1 METKNLPYLYRYSW
15 EFAYLR
21 TMKIIFLRQFFLYIG
36 WTIGLFLFLA
46 SPIFAQSHSS
56 KRRQHRKVVRSV
68 AVPQVDVYNQ
78 YLDSLNQLKTRYQTW
93 RYEKEDTLSNPY
105 YFYLFLPPTMYDDV
119 AARQINPPS
128 KPQNRKMPTSS
139 PLTKETEERLN
150 MIDQVLMNTYVEA
163 PWLIRYEAKDVPL
176 AITTAPEN
184 EATEVKP
191 KVNFTERVNQSDPT
205 AAIPGEDNDWD
216 IAVRKPN
223 FWTFKA
229 NPSLQLT
236 QNYVSDN
243 WYQGGESN
251 NSFLAQ
257 VIIDANFD
265 NKKKFIFTN
274 KLEMKL
280 GFQTSKGDDQHK
292 LRTNADLIRMTNK
305 IGHQATK
312 HWYYALTL
320 QSWTQFYPSYRKN
333 DPKVYSDFMS
343 PFESLLTIGMD
354 YKLNTKKFNLNA
366 SLSPLAGHLTYVD
379 RKDLAASRG
388 WKEGKHS
395 KFDIGSNIT
404 VTYTWNMFKNV
415 SWSGRIYYYTNYD
428 NTKVEWENTF
438 NLTINKFLKTK
449 LFLYPRF
456 DDGATRKEGHS
467 YFQFY
472 ELLSLG
478 IDYKF

>member
-1 METKNLPYLYRYSW
+1 MG
-15 EFAYLR
+15 
-21 TMKIIFLRQFFLYIG
+21 I
-36 WTIGLFLFLA
+36 FLFLA
-46 SPIFAQSHSS
+46 SPLFAQSHTT
-56 KRRQHRKVVRSV
+56 KKHLYRRFVHSVV
-68 AVPQVDVYNQ
+68 VPQADVYSQ
-78 YLDSLNQLKTRYQTW
+78 YLDSLEQLKNRYQTW
-93 RYEKEDTLSNPY
+93 NYEREDTLSNPY
-105 YFYLFLPPTMYDDV
+105 YFYLFLPPTLYDDV
-119 AARQINPPS
+119 AARQINPASTQQTMTKPS
-128 KPQNRKMPTSS
+128 MYSVV
-139 PLTKETEERLN
+139 KETQERLN
-150 MIDQVLMNTYVEA
+150 MMDQTLISTYVET
-163 PWLIRYEAKDVPL
+163 PWLIRYEATDAPL
-176 AITTAPEN
+176 RTVATPEN
-184 EATEVKP
+184 NATEVKP
-191 KVNFTERVNQSDPT
+191 KVKFTEKVTQPDPT
-205 AAIPGEDNDWD
+205 ATIPGEDDDWD

-312 HWYYALTL
+312 HWYYTLTL
-320 QSWTQFYPSYRKN
+320 QSWTQFYPSYKKN

-354 YKLNTKKFNLNA
+354 YKLNKKKFNLNA

-379 RKDLAASRG
+379 RKDLAASHG

-428 NTKVEWENTF
+428 NTKIEWENTF
-438 NLTINKFLKTK
+438 NLAINKFLKTK

-456 DDGATRKEGHS
+456 DDGANRKDGHS

-478 IDYKF
+478 FDYTF

>member
-1 METKNLPYLYRYSW
+1 MG
-15 EFAYLR
+15 
-21 TMKIIFLRQFFLYIG
+21 I
-36 WTIGLFLFLA
+36 FLFLA
-46 SPIFAQSHSS
+46 SPLFAQSHIT
-56 KRRQHRKVVRSV
+56 KQRHHRRVVRNV
-68 AVPQVDVYNQ
+68 VVPQANVYSQ
-78 YLDSLNQLKTRYQTW
+78 YLDSLEQLKNRYQTW
-93 RYEKEDTLSNPY
+93 HYEKEDTLSNPY

-119 AARQINPPS
+119 AARQINPASTPQPRTLPS
-128 KPQNRKMPTSS
+128 TPSVM
-139 PLTKETEERLN
+139 KETQERLN
-150 MIDQVLMNTYVEA
+150 MMDQALMSTYVET
-163 PWLIRYEAKDVPL
+163 PWLIRYESKDVPL
-176 AITTAPEN
+176 PTITTPEN
-184 EATEVKP
+184 NTMEVKP
-191 KVNFTERVNQSDPT
+191 KVNFTEKVNQPDPI
-205 AAIPGEDNDWD
+205 ASIPGENNDWD

-229 NPSLQLT
+229 NPSLQWT

-243 WYQGGESN
+243 WYKGGESN

-257 VIIDANFD
+257 VVIDLNFD

-280 GFQTSKGDDQHK
+280 GFQTSKGDEQHK

-320 QSWTQFYPSYRKN
+320 QSWTQFYPSYKKN

-354 YKLNTKKFNLNA
+354 YKLSKKKFNINA

-388 WKEGKHS
+388 WGPGKHS
-395 KFDIGSNIT
+395 HFDIGSNIT
-404 VTYTWNMFKNV
+404 VTYNWNMFKNV

-428 NTKVEWENTF
+428 NTKIEWENTF

-456 DDGATRKEGHS
+456 DDSVARLEGKS

-472 ELLSLG
+472 ELLSFG
-478 IDYKF
+478 FDYTF

>member
-1 METKNLPYLYRYSW
+1 MNLR
-15 EFAYLR
+15 
-21 TMKIIFLRQFFLYIG
+21 IFL
-36 WTIGLFLFLA
+36 LA
-46 SPIFAQSHSS
+46 VSAVFSLPMDAQSRLRNSRSHKVDTVPVLVKSYMDSLSVS
-56 KRRQHRKVVRSV
+56 KAKIDSAAVESDVNDGRYYRLFAPLTFYHGVAGDMFSLEHDGDEQDYTLANIYMNRPDLVRNTERQLELVGPVINPYQESVTPETELVQKVVK
-68 AVPQVDVYNQ
+68 
-78 YLDSLNQLKTRYQTW
+78 KT
-93 RYEKEDTLSNPY
+93 ENAD
-105 YFYLFLPPTMYDDV
+105 
-119 AARQINPPS
+119 I
-128 KPQNRKMPTSS
+128 
-139 PLTKETEERLN
+139 
-150 MIDQVLMNTYVEA
+150 EA
-163 PWLIRYEAKDVPL
+163 PV
-176 AITTAPEN
+176 
-184 EATEVKP
+184 
-191 KVNFTERVNQSDPT
+191 
-205 AAIPGEDNDWD
+205 D
-216 IAVRKPN
+216 IFVAKPN
-223 FWTFKA
+223 FWKFSG
-229 NPSLQLT
+229 NYSLQLF

-243 WYQGGESN
+243 WYKGGESN

-257 VIIDANFD
+257 VIIDLNFD

-280 GFQTSKGDDQHK
+280 GFQTSKGDEQHK

-354 YKLNTKKFNLNA
+354 YKLNLKKFNLNA

-388 WKEGKHS
+388 WGEGKHS

-404 VTYTWNMFKNV
+404 VTYNWNMFKNV

-428 NTKVEWENTF
+428 NTKIEWENTF

-478 IDYKF
+478 FDYTF

>member
-1 METKNLPYLYRYSW
+1 MG
-15 EFAYLR
+15 
-21 TMKIIFLRQFFLYIG
+21 I
-36 WTIGLFLFLA
+36 FLFLA
-46 SPIFAQSHSS
+46 SPLFAQSHIT
-56 KRRQHRKVVRSV
+56 KQRHHRRVVRNV
-68 AVPQVDVYNQ
+68 VVPQPNDHSQ
-78 YLDSLNQLKTRYQTW
+78 DLATLKQLKNRYQTW
-93 RYEKEDTLSNPY
+93 HYEKEDTLSNPY

-119 AARQINPPS
+119 AARQINPASTPQRRTLPS
-128 KPQNRKMPTSS
+128 TPSV
-139 PLTKETEERLN
+139 LKETQERLN
-150 MIDQVLMNTYVEA
+150 MMDQALMSTYVET

-176 AITTAPEN
+176 PTVTTPEN
-184 EATEVKP
+184 NTMEVKP
-191 KVNFTERVNQSDPT
+191 KVNFTEKVNQPDPIAT
-205 AAIPGEDNDWD
+205 IPGEDNDWD

-229 NPSLQLT
+229 NPSLQWT

-243 WYQGGESN
+243 WYKGGESN

-257 VIIDANFD
+257 VVIDLNFD

-280 GFQTSKGDDQHK
+280 GFQTSKGDEQHK

-320 QSWTQFYPSYRKN
+320 QSWTQFYPSYKKN

-354 YKLNTKKFNLNA
+354 YKLSKKKFNINA

-388 WKEGKHS
+388 WGPGKHS
-395 KFDIGSNIT
+395 HFDIGSNIT
-404 VTYTWNMFKNV
+404 VTYNWNMFKNV

-428 NTKVEWENTF
+428 NTKIEWENTF

-456 DDGATRKEGHS
+456 DDRVARLEGKS

-472 ELLSLG
+472 ELLSFG
-478 IDYKF
+478 FDYTF